1 MAVRPKG
8 TKTRDRCVSMTMTD
22 ADWARICQAAKAA
35 DLSYSEYIRR
45 CCFTGQ
51 TSTGSTEGGLSP
63 SVLRQAVRAVLV
75 LEGLEQRRLE
85 IQGAGELWQK
95 LVADADV
102 EIDREAGLG

>member
-8 TKTRDRCVSMTMTD
+8 TKTKDRCVSMTD
-22 ADWARICQAAKAA
+22 ADWARICQAANAA
-35 DLSYSEYIRR
+35 NLSYSEYIRR
-45 CCFTGQ
+45 RCLTGQ
-51 TSTGSTEGGLSP
+51 TSAGSTAGGLPP
-63 SVLRQAVRAVLV
+63 SVLRRAVRAVLV

-102 EIDREAGLG
+102 EIDREACL

>member
-8 TKTRDRCVSMTMTD
+8 TKTKNRCVSMDD
-22 ADWARICQAAKAA
+22 ADWARICQAANAA

-45 CCFTGQ
+45 CCLSGQ
-51 TSTGSTEGGLSP
+51 TSTGSTEGGLPP
-63 SVLRQAVRAVLV
+63 SVLRRAVLV

-102 EIDREAGLG
+102 EIDREACL